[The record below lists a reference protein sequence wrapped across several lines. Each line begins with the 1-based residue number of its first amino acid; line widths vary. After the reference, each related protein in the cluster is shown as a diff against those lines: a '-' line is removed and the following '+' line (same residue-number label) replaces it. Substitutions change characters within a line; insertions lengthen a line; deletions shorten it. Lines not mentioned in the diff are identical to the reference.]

1 MEKGFMMKSYR
12 DELNDDDMNFF
23 ERMITVP
30 SWGARRSYYKILK
43 DRESEQFIRFIAIY
57 KTVRPLLLDRLSKRE
72 LFILDEFYGLIKA
85 STPINQLASTLC
97 ISRNRVIHV
106 RNNDERKIRR
116 VFHEEKR
123 KNLHQI

>member
-97 ISRNRVIHV
+97 ISRNRVIQV
-106 RNNDERKIRR
+106 RNNAERKIRR

-123 KNLHQI
+123 KKLHQI

>member
-72 LFILDEFYGLIKA
+72 LFILDEFYVLIKA
-85 STPINQLASTLC
+85 STPINQLDSTLC
-97 ISRNRVIHV
+97 ISSTLVIQFRNYAVM
-106 RNNDERKIRR
+106 
-116 VFHEEKR
+116 
-123 KNLHQI
+123 KNILI

>member
-1 MEKGFMMKSYR
+1 
-12 DELNDDDMNFF
+12 LNDDDMNFF

-72 LFILDEFYGLIKA
+72 LFILDELYGLIKEIT
-85 STPINQLASTLC
+85 SLNQLASIVC
-97 ISRNRVIHV
+97 ISRNRVIQV
-106 RNNDERKIRR
+106 SNNAERKIRR

-123 KNLHQI
+123 KKLHQI